1 MPMSFAQKVLA
12 RASGAAA
19 VAPGQIVDAYPDLV
33 MSHTA
38 TWRCIRQF
46 DRVGV
51 DRVWDPERLAFVLDH
66 TALARTAVEANNQS
80 LVRAFAAKHGIRTF
94 YDINEGIAHIVLMER
109 GHVLPGQLVIGT
121 DSHSTIYGAL
131 GALGTGVGFSEI
143 TAVWVTGKLWMKVPD
158 SARLTLTGR
167 LAPGVYAKDL
177 MLKLVGDLGANG
189 CTYYSLEF
197 DGPLAAAMSISERMT
212 VANLAMEMGVKN
224 AVVRPDEKT
233 AAYLRERG
241 VEAFAPVWADADAAY
256 AWTRTIDAST
266 LSPMVACPHEVEN
279 VHPIEE
285 VAGTKVQ
292 QVFVGSCANAKLDD
306 LVEVAAVL
314 RGRRVHPSVRL
325 VVTPASKQVLLDAMR
340 GDVLSALVEAGAV
353 ITNPGCGACAG
364 DGGALG
370 DGEVCL
376 STANRNFLGRMGSP
390 RSSIYLGSPA
400 LAAATAITGAL
411 TDPREFVS
419 ERSAVNDQ
427 SSASRELTANG

>member
-66 TALARTAVEANNQS
+66 TALARTAVEANNQT

-167 LAPGVYAKDL
+167 LAPGVYAKDM

-279 VHPIEE
+279 VHPIE
-285 VAGTKVQ
+285 
-292 QVFVGSCANAKLDD
+292 
-306 LVEVAAVL
+306 
-314 RGRRVHPSVRL
+314 
-325 VVTPASKQVLLDAMR
+325 
-340 GDVLSALVEAGAV
+340 
-353 ITNPGCGACAG
+353 
-364 DGGALG
+364 
-370 DGEVCL
+370 
-376 STANRNFLGRMGSP
+376 
-390 RSSIYLGSPA
+390 
-400 LAAATAITGAL
+400 
-411 TDPREFVS
+411 
-419 ERSAVNDQ
+419 
-427 SSASRELTANG
+427 